1 VKFVLKFIARLV
13 SGYDLKSSLRSRS
26 KIQRLLSGTGLM
38 ILMAL
43 LHACV
48 QSPTTTLPALSKEES
63 SWIGER
69 IFANECNLKT
79 ACLTSWNT
87 GEDFPS
93 LGIGH
98 FIWYRENQ
106 REAFVESFPQ
116 LLEFYDSQAVALPGW
131 ISERERR
138 DSPWLTREEFQA
150 DFDSPRMQQ
159 LRDFLNSTR
168 HVQVEFIIRR
178 MHASLPTLMSASE
191 RPRAVEQLFLEI
203 SRSDSPMGMYA
214 LIDYINFKGEGASA
228 SERYLGE
235 GWGLLQVL
243 EHVLD
248 TREPGPLMPQF
259 TRAASHILTRRVANS
274 PPERGEQRWLAGWN
288 KRVASYSAQP

>member
-1 VKFVLKFIARLV
+1 MLV
-13 SGYDLKSSLRSRS
+13 SEHIPKRSPRSRN
-26 KIQRLLSGTGLM
+26 KLQRLLSSA
-38 ILMAL
+38 AL
-43 LHACV
+43 TFLIVLLQACLHT
-48 QSPTTTLPALSKEES
+48 PTSTLPTLSREES

-106 REAFVESFPQ
+106 REVFVESFPQ
-116 LLEFYDSQAVALPGW
+116 LLDFYDAQSVALPAW
-131 ISERERR
+131 ITGLEQR
-138 DSPWLTREEFQA
+138 DSPWQTREEFLA
-150 DFDSPRMQQ
+150 DFESPRMRE
-159 LRDFLNSTR
+159 LRNFLDATR
-168 HVQVEFIIRR
+168 HVQVDFIIRR
-178 MHASLPTLMSASE
+178 MHASLPTLIAASA
-191 RPRAVEQLFLEI
+191 RPLEVQQLFQEI
-203 SRSDSPMGMYA
+203 SRSDSPLGMYA
-214 LIDYINFKGEGASA
+214 LIDYINFKGEGTSTA
-228 SERYLGE
+228 ERYLGQ

-243 EHVLD
+243 EHILD

-259 TRAASHILTRRVANS
+259 TRAASTILTRRVDNS

-288 KRVASYSAQP
+288 NRVATYSAQP

>member
-1 VKFVLKFIARLV
+1 MLV
-13 SGYDLKSSLRSRS
+13 SEHIPKRSPRSRN
-26 KIQRLLSGTGLM
+26 KLQRLLSSA
-38 ILMAL
+38 AL
-43 LHACV
+43 TFLIVLLQACLHT
-48 QSPTTTLPALSKEES
+48 PTSTLPTLSREES

-106 REAFVESFPQ
+106 REVFVESFPQ
-116 LLEFYDSQAVALPGW
+116 LLDFYDAQSVALPAW
-131 ISERERR
+131 ITGLEQR
-138 DSPWLTREEFQA
+138 DSPWQTREEFLA
-150 DFDSPRMQQ
+150 DFENPRMRE
-159 LRDFLNSTR
+159 LRNFLDATR
-168 HVQVEFIIRR
+168 HVQVDFIIRR
-178 MHASLPTLMSASE
+178 MHASLPTLIAASA
-191 RPRAVEQLFLEI
+191 RPLEVQQLFQEI
-203 SRSDSPMGMYA
+203 SRSDSPLGMYA
-214 LIDYINFKGEGASA
+214 LIDYINFKGEGTSTA
-228 SERYLGE
+228 ERYLGQ

-243 EHVLD
+243 EHILD

-259 TRAASHILTRRVANS
+259 TRAASTILTRRVDNS

-288 KRVASYSAQP
+288 NRVATYSAQP

>member
-1 VKFVLKFIARLV
+1 MKLIARLM
-13 SGYDLKSSLRSRS
+13 SEHILTRSMRARH
-26 KIQRLLSGTGLM
+26 KIQRQLSGAGLAFL
-38 ILMAL
+38 IAL
-43 LHACV
+43 LQACV
-48 QSPTTTLPALSKEES
+48 QSPATTLPALSREES

-106 REAFVESFPQ
+106 REVFVESFPQ
-116 LLEFYDSQAVALPGW
+116 LLEFYDAQDVVLPGW
-131 ISERERR
+131 ITGLELR
-138 DSPWLTREEFQA
+138 DSPWQTREEFQT
-150 DFDSPRMQQ
+150 DFDSPRMQE
-159 LRDFLNSTR
+159 LRNFLDATR
-168 HVQVEFIIRR
+168 HEQVGFIIRR
-178 MHASLPTLMSASE
+178 MHASLPSLKAASA
-191 RPRAVEQLFLEI
+191 RPQAVEQLFLEI
-203 SRSDSPMGMYA
+203 SRSDSPLGMYA
-214 LIDYINFKGEGASA
+214 LIDYINFKGEGTSA
-228 SERYLGE
+228 AERYEGE

-248 TREPGPLMPQF
+248 TREPGPLLPQF
-259 TRAASHILTRRVANS
+259 TRAASHVLTRRVENS

-288 KRVASYSAQP
+288 NRVASYSAQP

>member
-1 VKFVLKFIARLV
+1 MLV
-13 SGYDLKSSLRSRS
+13 SEHIPKRSPRYRN
-26 KIQRLLSGTGLM
+26 KMRQLLSSA
-38 ILMAL
+38 AL
-43 LHACV
+43 SFLIVLLQACIHT
-48 QSPTTTLPALSKEES
+48 PTSTLPTLSREES

-106 REAFVESFPQ
+106 REVFVESFPQ
-116 LLEFYDSQAVALPGW
+116 LLDFYDAQGVALPGW
-131 ISERERR
+131 IAGLEQR
-138 DSPWLTREEFQA
+138 DSPWQTREQFLA
-150 DFDSPRMQQ
+150 DFESPRMQE
-159 LRDFLNSTR
+159 LRNFLDSTR
-168 HVQVEFIIRR
+168 HVQVDFIIRR
-178 MHASLPTLMSASE
+178 MHASLPTLTAASA
-191 RPRAVEQLFLEI
+191 RPKEVQQLFQEI
-203 SRSDSPMGMYA
+203 SHSDSPLGMYA
-214 LIDYINFKGEGASA
+214 LIDYINFKGEGTSTA
-228 SERYLGE
+228 ERYLGQ

-243 EHVLD
+243 EYILD

-259 TRAASHILTRRVANS
+259 TRAASTILTRRVENS

-288 KRVASYSAQP
+288 NRVATYSAQP